1 MSLVGRTTN
10 NKGLPISNGPKC
22 NIKSRKVN
30 LLDHVFLF
38 LFCIYAIEILS
49 IFQVKKCLT
58 TISQKGLTSIR
69 VILSNKI
76 SDHWKE
82 IATQMYAAVIF
93 VNVLKLGFVILLI
106 SIGVL
111 CADHLYLD
119 FLSVALSVRGLFEA
133 GMMSFIYINL
143 KKYVYE

>member
-1 MSLVGRTTN
+1 MQH
-10 NKGLPISNGPKC
+10 K
-22 NIKSRKVN
+22 IKESKFVRSC
-30 LLDHVFLF
+30 FFF

-82 IATQMYAAVIF
+82 IATQMYATVIF

-119 FLSVALSVRGLFEA
+119 FLSVVLSFRGLIEA

-143 KKYVYE
+143 KKYVYG